1 MLGHLMEWFY
11 AGLAGIKQA
20 KGSVAYKEIEIKPGP
35 VGDITAAKASY
46 HSPYGLIVSDWKK
59 QENFFELKVEIPVN
73 TFAAIYL
80 PAKEYAVVKE
90 KDKKW
95 KTVTYKDKKAIIKLG
110 SGVYHFTVQ

>member
-20 KGSVAYKEIEIKPGP
+20 RGSIAYKEIEIKPGP
-35 VGDITAAKASY
+35 VGDISAAKASY
-46 HSPYGLIVSDWKK
+46 QSPYGLIVSDWEKK
-59 QENFFELKVEIPVN
+59 EGLFELKVEIPVN
-73 TFAAIYL
+73 TFATVYL
-80 PAKEYAVVKE
+80 PAASTPVVKE

-95 KTVTYKDKKAIIKLG
+95 NAVVYKNKKAIIKLG